1 MLKCLCKKR
10 PTHAKKKD
18 QLRDKILED
27 NAKYWKNKRKSN
39 NLTKKAKQF
48 QSKDRGKMPS
58 VILCRE
64 NYCDHRSEKTRC
76 FWCSRWSS
84 DKITRVSLAE
94 KRRSRKTETLLKRS
108 LVLKSRDSVKH
119 SIQSFRNSTKENR
132 DTECILRFSFTKSEK
147 LINLLSMSEGIGNV
161 EFVFSE
167 TKVQQSASELSVVVI
182 FYGHLG
188 EVLSFE

>member
-1 MLKCLCKKR
+1 M
-10 PTHAKKKD
+10 
-18 QLRDKILED
+18 
-27 NAKYWKNKRKSN
+27 
-39 NLTKKAKQF
+39 
-48 QSKDRGKMPS
+48 
-58 VILCRE
+58 
-64 NYCDHRSEKTRC
+64 
-76 FWCSRWSS
+76 
-84 DKITRVSLAE
+84 
-94 KRRSRKTETLLKRS
+94 KRS

-147 LINLLSMSEGIGNV
+147 LINLLSMNEGIGNV